1 MTAGDFIPDDS
12 GFESAPAYQTI
23 FGIPMSPLVLG
34 ILFGLLGLGAAAYLL
49 FNFVQPAWQETQD
62 LQAKVQEQ
70 ENQLKQQDQIKKQV
84 KDAKE
89 QLVKVNKQKEQVL
102 ALFAKPKDLDTLLL
116 DVNKLIDRN
125 NAELVASTKAKLNNC
140 PAWVQNQYNDVISY
154 EKFKTQ
160 LGDLV
165 TEAKLNKFN
174 PDSKTGAQLVT
185 DGSLGPVINNKL
197 RRQTIN
203 VEFQGNFNQTQSIF
217 RTIERLQPLLL
228 IKKLDVKVGDGGSSA
243 QTKSLYEVSPDNGQI
258 RFLTNCQPD
267 AKITTAFQMD
277 ALMPLSAEESKAAA
291 TAAAAP
297 PPPPPK

>member
-84 KDAKE
+84 KEAKE
-89 QLVKVNKQKEQVL
+89 QLIKVNKQKEQVF

-116 DVNKLIDRN
+116 DLNKTVVRN
-125 NAELVASTKAKLNNC
+125 NAEREGSTRAKLAGC
-140 PAWVQNQYNDVISY
+140 PATVQDQFTDALSY
-154 EKFKTQ
+154 EKFKSQ
-160 LGDLV
+160 NGDLV

-174 PDSKTGAQLVT
+174 PDKTGAQVVT
-185 DGSLGPVINNKL
+185 DSSLGTPLNGKL
-197 RRQTIN
+197 RRQSYN
-203 VEFQGNFNQTQSIF
+203 VEFQGNFNQTQAIF
-217 RTIERLQPLLL
+217 RAIERSQPLLL
-228 IKKLDVKVGDGGSSA
+228 VKKLDVKVGDGANPGKPLIQVNPVTRNVDTLPS
-243 QTKSLYEVSPDNGQI
+243 
-258 RFLTNCQPD
+258 CQPD